1 MLSDPPPLSVSLS
14 QAILPGTT
22 HLWHPGL
29 SHKDCV
35 AVAYYTLNKPL
46 ASSPKVSG
54 LAGERRFIYMFASR
68 RVVTAAASGARVFCP
83 LRPPLT
89 LRASQP
95 SLTLPLLDLQVP
107 NTHPKP
113 QSAARGL
120 QPCPASL
127 PGKRRK
133 NKSIC
138 FETLERASPA
148 CRDRLVF

>member
-1 MLSDPPPLSVSLS
+1 M
-14 QAILPGTT
+14 
-22 HLWHPGL
+22 WHAGL

-35 AVAYYTLNKPL
+35 EVTYYTLNKPL
-46 ASSPKVSG
+46 SSSPEVSG
-54 LAGERRFIYMFASR
+54 LAGERKFIYVFVSR
-68 RVVTAAASGARVFCP
+68 RVVTTAASGARVFCP
-83 LRPPLT
+83 LKPPLM

-107 NTHPKP
+107 NTHLKP

-138 FETLERASPA
+138 FETLERAAPA
-148 CRDRLVF
+148 CRDRLFFKTKLQIT

>member
-95 SLTLPLLDLQVP
+95 SLTLPLLDLQVI
-107 NTHPKP
+107 
-113 QSAARGL
+113 SSSVSGR
-120 QPCPASL
+120 
-127 PGKRRK
+127 
-133 NKSIC
+133 KSIGGRQRM
-138 FETLERASPA
+138 EWEVLTRRWTALS
-148 CRDRLVF
+148 DY